1 MEKHGNAGEA
11 PFGRSPA
18 DGFGRGTG
26 YEGRANDEI
35 SLREI
40 LDILRKGRWIIA
52 GCFLLVTVLTGVYTF
67 SLAPE
72 YEASSLVYVNV
83 GQSGPQLGQL
93 LGLETGNRNI
103 ANEIEI
109 LRSRTISMQVADR
122 LILERRLPGAEED
135 FSVLEQKN
143 GTPVTRLEVAE
154 RLRKDNLQAKPV
166 GRDVDLI
173 NIVVTGTQPE
183 EAAHIANLYASL
195 YVEYN
200 RTASRSRMTASRE
213 FLDDATSRF
222 YSELQQAEADVME
235 FLDRE
240 RVVAPDEE
248 ARQLLGQVAD
258 IQRLQYQAQLEM
270 GTAETALRE
279 LSAEIE
285 RIVPGLAAQ
294 LASGDDLVVDGLT
307 RQIAEKTTELEGR
320 YARSPALR
328 TNPDSDA
335 ATARLVRE
343 IGQMKDELNLRSA
356 RMLENV
362 LATGGIDVM
371 GAAGQQGANSRL
383 AVLQTL
389 RRQVTERQVEVQTLR
404 ARQVVIGQTLASY
417 QERLNAIPNQ
427 AIILNRL
434 ERAQQTREQLYMALM
449 EKLQEAR
456 IAERSELGYVEVV
469 DEAVVPTIPVRPR
482 KALNLMLGMV
492 LGMILGLGMAFVRH
506 AMDHKVRRPEDL
518 ISNGMSVIGVVPD
531 MADEIKRGHNGQ
543 EEVEVDGRR
552 YRTTLVSL
560 LEPLSAP
567 SESYRRLRTNVQF
580 SRPDTIV
587 QMVVVT
593 SGSPGEGKST
603 TAANL
608 AITMAQAGRRTLL
621 LDADLRKPSAHK
633 IFGQNREP
641 GLVGILFSEGAPDFE
656 GFATNVDELY
666 FIPAGAASPNPS
678 EILGS
683 RKMREFLRLAR
694 EHFDVIVIDTPP
706 VLTVAD
712 AVIVSTQ
719 ADGTI
724 YVTTAAQTDLP
735 AVESG
740 IMALQN
746 VGAYILGAV
755 VNKFDH
761 REAYG
766 RYGYGYRYGG
776 GYGYGHAERYYGE
789 ISGSN

>member
-1 MEKHGNAGEA
+1 MEKNGNAGEA
-11 PFGRSPA
+11 PFGRPPA
-18 DGFGRGTG
+18 EAFGRGPG
-26 YEGRANDEI
+26 YDGKANTEV

-40 LDILRKGRWIIA
+40 VDILRQGRWIIF
-52 GCFLLVTVLTGVYTF
+52 GCFLLVTALTAAYTF
-67 SLAPE
+67 SVAPE

-109 LRSRTISMQVADR
+109 LRSRAISMQVADR
-122 LILERRLPGAEED
+122 LLQERRLPEAEED
-135 FSVLEQKN
+135 FVVLVPAN
-143 GTPVTRLEVAE
+143 GQPLNRLDVAE
-154 RLRKDNLQAKPV
+154 RLRKDHLQAKPV

-173 NIVVTGTQPE
+173 NIVVTSTQPG
-183 EAAHIANLYASL
+183 EAAYIANLYAGL

-222 YSELQQAEADVME
+222 YSELQQAEADVMD

-258 IQRLQYQAQLEM
+258 IQRLQYQTQLEL

-285 RIVPGLAAQ
+285 RIVPGLAVQ
-294 LASGDDLVVDGLT
+294 LASGDDLVIDGLT
-307 RQIAEKTTELEGR
+307 RQIAEKTTDLEGR
-320 YARSPALR
+320 YARSPSLR
-328 TNPDSDA
+328 ANPEADT

-343 IGQMKDELNLRSA
+343 IGQLKDELNRRSA

-362 LATGGIDVM
+362 LTTGGIDAV
-371 GAAGQQGANSRL
+371 GAAGQQGTNSRL
-383 AVLQTL
+383 AVLQSL
-389 RRQVTERQVEVQTLR
+389 RRQVTERQIEVQTLR
-404 ARQVVIGQTLASY
+404 SRQVVIGQTLASY
-417 QERLNAIPNQ
+417 QDRLNAIPNK

-456 IAERSELGYVEVV
+456 IAERSELGYVEVI
-469 DEAVVPTIPVRPR
+469 DEAVVPRIPVRPR
-482 KALNLMLGMV
+482 KAFNLMLGMV
-492 LGMILGLGMAFVRH
+492 LGMMLGLGMALLRH
-506 AMDHKVRRPEDL
+506 AMDQKVRRPEDL
-518 ISNGMSVIGVVPD
+518 VSHGLSVVGVVPD
-531 MADEIKRGHNGQ
+531 MADDIRRGHNGR
-543 EEVEVDGRR
+543 EETEVDGRR

-560 LEPLSAP
+560 LEPFSAP
-567 SESYRRLRTNVQF
+567 SEAYRRLRTNVQF
-580 SRPDTIV
+580 SRPDTVV
-587 QMVVVT
+587 QMIVVT

-608 AITMAQAGRRTLL
+608 AISMAQAGRRTLL
-621 LDADLRKPSAHK
+621 LDADLRKPSVHK
-633 IFGQNREP
+633 MFGQSREP
-641 GLVGILFSEGAPDFE
+641 GLVGILFSEGRPDFE
-656 GFATNVDELY
+656 RFATDVDELY
-666 FIPAGAASPNPS
+666 IIPSGSPSPNPS

-683 RKMREFLRLAR
+683 RKMREFLMAAR
-694 EHFDVIVIDTPP
+694 EYFDVVVIDTPP

-724 YVTTAAQTDLP
+724 YVATAAQTDLP

-740 IMALQN
+740 IIALQN

-761 REAYG
+761 QEAYG
-766 RYGYGYRYGG
+766 RYGYRYGG
-776 GYGYGHAERYYGE
+776 GYGYGQSERYYGE
-789 ISGSN
+789 TAGAN